1 MRDDLRLQRTRRSAT
16 LCGRATGDM
25 NEKPNILI
33 VEDDTPVSML
43 MVFLLT
49 RAGFATDVATSGGKA
64 MQKTQTGEYDL
75 ITLDVD
81 LPDMSGFDLCS
92 RLRKHPVW
100 RDTPVV
106 FVSRRLNE
114 EDRQRGFEVGAVDY
128 IIKPFGADNFVSRIR
143 PHVKTG
149 GHLNLLEVTLGDSP

>member
-33 VEDDTPVSML
+33 VEGETPVSMM

-49 RAGFATDVATSGGKA
+49 RAGFATEVASTGEEA
-64 MQKTQTGEYDL
+64 VQKTERGDYDL
-75 ITLDVD
+75 ITLEVD
-81 LPDMSGFDLCS
+81 LPDMSGFDLCR
-92 RLRKHPVW
+92 RLKKNPVW

-106 FVSRRLNE
+106 FVSGRLSE
-114 EDRQRGFEVGAVDY
+114 EDRQRGYEVGAVDY
-128 IIKPFGADNFVSRIR
+128 ILKPFGADDFVSRIR

-149 GHLNLLEVTLGDSP
+149 GHVNLLEVTLGDSP